1 MNKAFYSQIFKKT
14 SILYSIIS
22 VVLFIL
28 PNLVLANQGKEKR
41 HYSAAPLDVKAPQID
56 GSLADSAWADANWQ
70 GSFVQQKPVEG
81 GMPSK
86 ETLVKI
92 LYDENYLYAAI
103 FCYESPE
110 NIRRVFTPRDQFGGD
125 VAGLAF
131 DSYLN
136 ERTAYEFNLTAAGQ
150 KIDLMHTGEGN
161 IDLNWNSNWDGVTS
175 VSDSGW
181 SAEFRIPFSQLRY
194 NNQAMHTFG
203 FFVWRWIDTRKE
215 EVQWVLL
222 PVNGPHGVHNFGLLN
237 GISGIRS
244 SRQTEFLPYISAKYN
259 YDGRNDNPYINNYKF
274 LPGAGMDMKI
284 GISSNFTV
292 DATINPDFGQVEAD
306 PAELNLTAFE
316 TFYAEKRP
324 FFLEGSEIF
333 NFSVQNN
340 SLFYSRRIGAPP
352 SYYPDIED
360 NEYYTSPETS
370 TILGSAKITGR
381 TADRFS
387 VGVLET
393 VTGNEFGI
401 LYSPGPDSIEN
412 AHQTQDILAA
422 PLTSYFAS
430 RIKKE
435 SANTNTIAG
444 FSFNGVERQLNPEY
458 LKSEMVRSAYT
469 GGMDLIQY
477 FDHKNYYLSLS
488 GMYSHLIGSQQAI
501 TNKQKSHVHRFQRSD
516 APHLLLDTSR
526 TSLTGTLGFVEFA
539 KNSGRFLFRVNALS
553 ASPQLNLNDIGYI
566 PQTDYIEQESG
577 IEYRQTKPGRYL
589 RDYSIGLEGTNRWTF
604 GKERTWSNLLLDFA
618 SNLNNLWAIH
628 AELEHAF
635 TSLDP
640 RILRGGPA
648 LRQDGYTGGGFWIQT
663 NSSKRFFAELYNF
676 TYFNNKNNSYH
687 KAQGGNLNYNPV
699 NKLKLKLEAQ
709 LERKNY
715 AAEYFDDGLSD
726 QNIYLVGRLYQ
737 NTLSVIARVEYY
749 FRPEISL
756 QYYGNPFFSVVDY
769 QNYRRV
775 DQSQAKDLDERFY
788 QLDGTTQL
796 VYDENNNEY
805 AVSETDGTNYSFANP
820 DVSYGS
826 FQSNFVFRWE
836 YKLGSTF
843 YFVWSHNQNE
853 YINIDSPA
861 LSHPVNGLFK
871 TPSGD
876 AFMIKLSYW
885 FIV

>member
-1 MNKAFYSQIFKKT
+1 MNKTLSGIILKKVRMLNQI
-14 SILYSIIS
+14 ILL
-22 VVLFIL
+22 VLIIL
-28 PNLVLANQGKEKR
+28 PNILLANQEKEKR
-41 HYSAAPLDVKAPQID
+41 SYSASQLKAKAPQID
-56 GSLADSAWADANWQ
+56 GSLADSSWAQASWQ
-70 GSFVQQKPVEG
+70 GSFLQQKPVEG
-81 GMPSK
+81 GKPSK

-92 LYDENYLYAAI
+92 MYDENYLYAAI
-103 FCYESPE
+103 FCYDTRE

-125 VAGLAF
+125 VAGIAF

-161 IDLNWNSNWDGVTS
+161 IDLNWNSNWDGFTS
-175 VSDSGW
+175 ISDSGW

-194 NNQAMHTFG
+194 NNQPSHTFG
-203 FFVWRWIDTRKE
+203 FFVWRWLDTPKE

-222 PVNGPHGVHNFGLLN
+222 PVKGPHGVHNFGLLD
-237 GISGIRS
+237 GIKDIRS
-244 SRQTEFLPYISAKYN
+244 SRQTEFLPYLSGKYN
-259 YDGRNDNPYINNYKF
+259 YDGRNENPYIDDYKF
-274 LPGAGMDMKI
+274 MPGAGMDMKI

-316 TFYAEKRP
+316 TFYSEKRP
-324 FFLEGSEIF
+324 FFLEGSDIF
-333 NFSVQNN
+333 KFSVGNN

-352 SYYPDIED
+352 SYYPDLED

-393 VTGNEFGI
+393 VTSNEYGI
-401 LYSPGPDSIEN
+401 LYRPGPDSTEN
-412 AHQTQDILAA
+412 AHQTQQILAA

-435 SANTNTIAG
+435 SANTNTITG
-444 FSFNGVERQLNPEY
+444 ISFNGVERQLQAEH
-458 LKSEMVRSAYT
+458 LKNEMIGSAYT
-469 GGMDLIQY
+469 GGLDFLQY
-477 FDHKNYYLSLS
+477 LDNKNYYFSLS
-488 GMYSHLIGSQQAI
+488 GMYSHLSGSQQAI
-501 TNKQKSHVHRFQRSD
+501 TNKQKSHVHRFQRPD
-516 APHLLLDTSR
+516 APHLSLDTTL
-526 TSLTGTLGFVEFA
+526 TSLTGTLGFAEFA
-539 KNSGRFLFRVNALS
+539 KNSGKFLFNANALY

-566 PQTDYIEQESG
+566 PQTDYVEQESE
-577 IEYRQTKPGRYL
+577 IEYRKTTPGNYL
-589 RDYSIGLEGTNRWTF
+589 RDYSVELTGTNRWTF
-604 GKERTWSNLLLDFA
+604 GCERTMSNLTLSFE
-618 SNLNNLWAIH
+618 SNLNNLWAFH
-628 AELEHAF
+628 AELENAF
-635 TSLDP
+635 PSLDP

-648 LRQDGYTGGGFWIQT
+648 LRQDGYTGGGFWVQT
-663 NSSKRFFAELYNF
+663 NSSRRFFAELYNF
-676 TYFNNKNNSYH
+676 RYFNNKNNSYH
-687 KAQGGNLNYNPV
+687 KAQGGSLNYNPV
-699 NKLKLKLEAQ
+699 NKLKLMLEVQ

-715 AAEYFDDGLSD
+715 ASEYFDDGLSD

-737 NTLSVIARVEYY
+737 STLSIIARVEYY

-775 DQSQAKDLDERFY
+775 NKSQAKDLAERFY
-788 QLDGTTQL
+788 QLDGTSQL
-796 VYDENNNEY
+796 TYNETENEY
-805 AVSETDGTNYSFANP
+805 SVSETNGTSYSFSNP

-853 YINIDSPA
+853 FSNIDSPA

-876 AFMIKLSYW
+876 ALMIKFSYW
-885 FIV
+885 FNV